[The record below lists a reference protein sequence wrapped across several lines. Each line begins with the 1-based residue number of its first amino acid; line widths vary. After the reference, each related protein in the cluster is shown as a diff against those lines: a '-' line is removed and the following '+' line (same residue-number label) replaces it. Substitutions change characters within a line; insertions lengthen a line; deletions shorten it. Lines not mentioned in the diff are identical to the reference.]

1 MNFYGY
7 CFAARILCVK
17 VNYCNRA
24 EKLNLFKIT
33 ELGVP
38 SMEYFVEING
48 FWAMS
53 LCVSDQI
60 RPILPGEYG
69 KHQQSI
75 IWSFFLEVTKIRFED
90 TLEYRC
96 EKVSLAD
103 AKPLTFWICAQ

>member
-48 FWAMS
+48 F
-53 LCVSDQI
+53 
-60 RPILPGEYG
+60 
-69 KHQQSI
+69 
-75 IWSFFLEVTKIRFED
+75 
-90 TLEYRC
+90 
-96 EKVSLAD
+96 
-103 AKPLTFWICAQ
+103 